1 MPYIEFSSD
10 VDVDVDEFLSAC
22 SNREREE
29 LIDALV
35 EDGYVIRAV
44 GDNNNDKNLLELE
57 WDEMITK
64 LWKLR
69 QRITLE
75 EEEIIKNIIKKY

>member
-22 SNREREE
+22 SIREREE

-35 EDGYVIRAV
+35 EDGYVIRV
-44 GDNNNDKNLLELE
+44 NDSNNSKKNILDLE
-57 WDEMITK
+57 WDEITYK
-64 LWKLR
+64 LNLLR

-75 EEEIIKNIIKKY
+75 EEETIKNIVKKY

>member
-22 SNREREE
+22 SKRERED

-35 EDGYVIRAV
+35 EDGYVIRVV
-44 GDNNNDKNLLELE
+44 GNNNNDKNLLEIE
-57 WDEMITK
+57 WDDMITK
-64 LWKLR
+64 LWTLR